1 MRVLIGFQNHLM
13 IKNQLKSI
21 NPKNNIEIS
30 SWDLP
35 SLNDLDIIIKKTA
48 QTQLNWADVDL
59 TSRLDQLKK
68 LTQIINKRAN
78 DMSILM
84 ADEMG
89 KPKKQGVGEIS
100 KCAWLCDYYLENSE
114 QVYRQI
120 CKLNFTIVMLPTAQ

>member
-1 MRVLIGFQNHLM
+1 MQALIGFQNHLM

-84 ADEMG
+84 ADEIG
-89 KPKKQGVGEIS
+89 KPKKQGMEEIS
-100 KCAWLCDYYLENSE
+100 KCA
-114 QVYRQI
+114 
-120 CKLNFTIVMLPTAQ
+120 

>member
-1 MRVLIGFQNHLM
+1 MQVLIGFQNHLM

-48 QTQLNWADVDL
+48 KAQLNWSDIDL

-89 KPKKQGVGEIS
+89 KPKKQGMGEIS

-114 QVYRQI
+114 LTL
-120 CKLNFTIVMLPTAQ
+120 C